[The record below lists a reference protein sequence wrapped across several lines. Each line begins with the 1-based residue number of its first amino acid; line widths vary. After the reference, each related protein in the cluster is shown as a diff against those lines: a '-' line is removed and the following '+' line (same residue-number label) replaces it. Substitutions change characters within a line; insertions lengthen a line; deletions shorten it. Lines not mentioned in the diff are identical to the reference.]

1 MSLQK
6 LPLRT
11 LMESF
16 EELNINRQ
24 LLNAV
29 ADLGFEKPTPIQE
42 EAYPVGM
49 SGQNI
54 VGIAQTGTGK
64 TLAYMLPI
72 LQQLKYSKDYKPRVI
87 ILVPTRELVVQV
99 VEQIELFT
107 KYMSTRVLG
116 VYGGV
121 NIKTQ
126 MGALTQGQDIVVG
139 TPGRLYDLAV
149 NRSLLLQDV
158 KKLVIDEVDVMLDL
172 GFRFQLNNIF
182 ELLPDKRQNIMFSAT
197 MTEDVEILINEN
209 FIKPE
214 FIAIALSGTPL
225 DNIYQSCYPV
235 ANFYTKV
242 NLLGHLLQ
250 DKETYQKIL
259 IFIDSK
265 KNADRLYEAMEPDFW
280 NELLVIHSNK
290 SQNNR
295 MAAIERFNDNN
306 ARILIATDVIARG
319 LDLDDITHVINFD
332 TPKFPENY
340 MHRIGRTGRAEK
352 MGHSILFYTEGEED
366 WKKEIEKMMEYDI
379 PQLEF
384 PTEVKVSKQLTLDEQ
399 PRIIEKNPHKKKT
412 HIAGPSFHDKKDK
425 NKKDYNLG
433 GGQKIKIK
441 KAKKYKI
448 PISRG
453 QKPKGKE
460 K

>member
-1 MSLQK
+1 
-6 LPLRT
+6 
-11 LMESF
+11 MESF

-42 EAYPVGM
+42 EAFPVGM

-441 KAKKYKI
+441 KAKKYKN

>member
-1 MSLQK
+1 
-6 LPLRT
+6 
-11 LMESF
+11 MESF

-126 MGALTQGQDIVVG
+126 MGALTQGQDIIVG

-149 NRSLLLQDV
+149 NRSLLLQDI

-412 HIAGPSFHDKKDK
+412 HVAGPSFHDKKDK

-441 KAKKYKI
+441 KAKKYKN

>member
-1 MSLQK
+1 
-6 LPLRT
+6 
-11 LMESF
+11 MESF

-24 LLNAV
+24 LLNAI

-72 LQQLKYSKDYKPRVI
+72 LHQLKYSKDYKPRVI

-384 PTEVKVSKQLTLDEQ
+384 PNEVKVSKQLTLDEQ

-441 KAKKYKI
+441 KAKKYKN

>member
-1 MSLQK
+1 
-6 LPLRT
+6 
-11 LMESF
+11 MESF

-225 DNIYQSCYPV
+225 DNIYQSCYLV

-412 HIAGPSFHDKKDK
+412 HVAGPSFHDKKDK

-441 KAKKYKI
+441 KAKKYKN

>member
-1 MSLQK
+1 
-6 LPLRT
+6 
-11 LMESF
+11 MESF

-24 LLNAV
+24 LLNAIE
-29 ADLGFEKPTPIQE
+29 DLGFEKPTPIQE
-42 EAYPVGM
+42 EAFPVGM
-49 SGQNI
+49 SGKNI

-72 LQQLKYSKDYKPRVI
+72 LQQLRFSKDYKPRVV

-107 KYMSTRVLG
+107 KYMNTRVLG

-126 MGALTQGQDIVVG
+126 MGALTQGQDIIVG
-139 TPGRLYDLAV
+139 TPGRLYDLAA

-182 ELLPDKRQNIMFSAT
+182 ELLPEKRQNIMFSAT

-209 FIKPE
+209 FIAPE

-225 DNIYQSCYPV
+225 ENIYQSCYPV
-235 ANFYTKV
+235 ENFYTKV
-242 NLLGHLLQ
+242 NLLGHLLT
-250 DKETYQKIL
+250 DKDTYQKVL
-259 IFIDSK
+259 IFMDSK
-265 KNADRLYEAMEPDFW
+265 KNADRLFEAMEQDFW
-280 NELLVIHSNK
+280 SDLLVIHSNK

-295 MAAIERFNDNN
+295 LAAIERFNDNN

-352 MGHSILFYTEGEED
+352 MGHSILLYTEKEED
-366 WKKEIEKMMEYDI
+366 WKLAIEKLMEYEI
-379 PQLEF
+379 PLKEF
-384 PTEVKVSKQLTLDEQ
+384 PQEVKISKQLTLDEQ
-399 PRIIEKNPHKKKT
+399 PRILEKNPHKQKK
-412 HIAGPSFHDKKDK
+412 HEVGPSFHEKKDK

-441 KAKKYKI
+441 KAKKYKK

-453 QKPKGKE
+453 QKPKGK

>member
-1 MSLQK
+1 
-6 LPLRT
+6 
-11 LMESF
+11 MESF

-24 LLNAV
+24 LLNAI
-29 ADLGFEKPTPIQE
+29 ADLGFEKPTPIQA
-42 EAYPVGM
+42 EAFPVGM

-72 LQQLKYSKDYKPRVI
+72 LQQLKFSKDYKPRVI

-99 VEQIELFT
+99 VDQIELFA
-107 KYMSTRVLG
+107 KYLSIRVLG

-126 MGALTQGQDIVVG
+126 MSALTQGVDIVVG
-139 TPGRLYDLAV
+139 TPGRLYDLAA
-149 NRSLLLQDV
+149 NRSLLLQEV

-182 ELLPDKRQNIMFSAT
+182 ELLPVKRQNIMFSAT

-209 FIKPE
+209 FIQPE

-225 DNIYQSCYPV
+225 DNIHQSCYPV
-235 ANFYTKV
+235 ENFYTKV
-242 NLLGHLLQ
+242 NLLSHLLE
-250 DKETYQKIL
+250 DKETYQKVL

-265 KNADRLYEAMEPDFW
+265 KNADRLFEALE
-280 NELLVIHSNK
+280 ELLWGQIVVIHSNK

-295 MAAIERFNDNN
+295 LAAIERFNDNN
-306 ARILIATDVIARG
+306 ARILIATDVMARG
-319 LDLDDITHVINFD
+319 LDIDDITHVINFD

-352 MGHSILFYTEGEED
+352 MGHSILFYTEKEED
-366 WKKEIEKMMEYDI
+366 WKKGIEKLMEYDI
-379 PQLEF
+379 PGLPF
-384 PTEVKVSKQLTLDEQ
+384 PKEVKISKELTLDEQ
-399 PRIIEKNPHKKKT
+399 PRIIEKNPHKKRT
-412 HIAGPSFHDKKDK
+412 HEAGPSFHEKKDK
-425 NKKDYNLG
+425 NKKDFNLG

-441 KAKKYKI
+441 KAKKYKK
-448 PISRG
+448 PITRG
-453 QKPKGKE
+453 QKNKGKG

>member
-1 MSLQK
+1 MNLQK

-42 EAYPVGM
+42 EAFPVGM

-412 HIAGPSFHDKKDK
+412 HVAGPSFHDKKDK

-441 KAKKYKI
+441 KAKKYKN